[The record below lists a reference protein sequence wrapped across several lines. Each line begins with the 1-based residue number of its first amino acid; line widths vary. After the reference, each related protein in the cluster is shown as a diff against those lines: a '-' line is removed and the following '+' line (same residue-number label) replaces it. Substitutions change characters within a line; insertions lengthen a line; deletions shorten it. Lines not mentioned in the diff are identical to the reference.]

1 MGLKHMKLFF
11 SKSNRLFKKTHII
24 MIVFSIMLIV
34 LLFFLKGLLISLMYG
49 FVTYI
54 SCRIIA
60 CYLIKINDNKLFT
73 NLLSILYDS
82 CNPVE
87 FLKAINT
94 EIDYS
99 RLDKEQTTT
108 LLIHRA
114 NALAFSGE
122 IDVANEILDTLDSK
136 LELQDS
142 DKLLILNNKVTFS
155 LIEKA
160 FEGREINENKFNYSI
175 QKLEAI
181 DSPYINNST
190 QDKIIYKIINNIKLT
205 DVETDDLWLFIKHS
219 GSKLNKETLYYFASI
234 HLLNDGDRNGAIDE
248 LQQINIDCGNTVVQ
262 RGAFKFLEKLR
273 GCE

>member
-1 MGLKHMKLFF
+1 
-11 SKSNRLFKKTHII
+11 
-24 MIVFSIMLIV
+24 MLIV

-122 IDVANEILDTLDSK
+122 IDAANEILDTLDSK

-160 FEGREINENKFNYSI
+160 FYGREINENKFNYSI

-190 QDKIIYKIINNIKLT
+190 QDKIIYKIINNI
-205 DVETDDLWLFIKHS
+205 FP
-219 GSKLNKETLYYFASI
+219 
-234 HLLNDGDRNGAIDE
+234 
-248 LQQINIDCGNTVVQ
+248 
-262 RGAFKFLEKLR
+262 
-273 GCE
+273 